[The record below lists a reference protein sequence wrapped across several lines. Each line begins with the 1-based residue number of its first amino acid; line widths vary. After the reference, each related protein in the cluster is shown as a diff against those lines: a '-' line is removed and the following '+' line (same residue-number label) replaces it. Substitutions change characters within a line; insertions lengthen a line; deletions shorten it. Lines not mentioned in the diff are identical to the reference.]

1 MSPQKMV
8 DLAIAEW
15 MGLTAA
21 ECAERLGVS
30 PQAIGRGKKSP
41 DYPAI
46 REQVFDWLTEAK
58 LNLQVEFI
66 KRLEAGE
73 EID

>member
-30 PQAIGRGKKSP
+30 PPGN
-41 DYPAI
+41 
-46 REQVFDWLTEAK
+46 W
-58 LNLQVEFI
+58 
-66 KRLEAGE
+66 KRQEVTGLSG
-73 EID
+73 DT